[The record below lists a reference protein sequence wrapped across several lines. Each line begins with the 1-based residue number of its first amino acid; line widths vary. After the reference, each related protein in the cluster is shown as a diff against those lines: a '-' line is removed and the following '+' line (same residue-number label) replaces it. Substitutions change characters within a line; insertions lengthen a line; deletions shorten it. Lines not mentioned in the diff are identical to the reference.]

1 MANVDIQGSSFDLS
15 YRRTTYQPLDSS
27 SVFNTYND
35 ASVYALNNSKEKA
48 YVPYAG
54 QIISVLENNAIY
66 KLIPAKDVEEIEERK
81 GKPHFELALIGS
93 KNDNDD
99 RYVRKDIAE
108 TIQKLMTFIEGINV
122 KGMATLAEITLLK
135 DLLSQNFSV
144 GSTGFGIYRD
154 EVGNYHLDI
163 DFVNIRRKLTAD
175 EIQVQRSYYV
185 GGKQWVTPG
194 AGIVCTS
201 VEDTGSVYR
210 CHFKTTDADGREV
223 KCLFQADDRA
233 ICETFNLD
241 KKPGGT
247 LGNHYYWRLVVGV
260 GTDYIDLSKSDC
272 DAGSDAPLAGDEI
285 VHLGNKSDRSRQG
298 AICSDAITTGGPYIR
313 VYKGISDYHLP
324 QPNIDLNP
332 EESIIKARFIS
343 IATGKDIDTQLNE
356 LQGNL
361 DIIKGQTDKE
371 YTMWFYDYAP
381 TLSNIPASEWTTNTL
396 KVMHEQDMFYNR
408 ESGLAYRFEKS
419 GNTWAWNNITDLQT
433 IKALEDAAR
442 AQDTADGKRR
452 TFVAQPTDSQ
462 AYDVGDI
469 WVNATYPS
477 SAPFI
482 YKDDTLVCK
491 TAKAKGA
498 IFSISHWQPS
508 SSATTSYLENLGD
521 QILAGATSSKE
532 GIAAVKKLAEEGIVE
547 AKEMAN
553 DAIDSINSAVTD
565 IKEFSKQLGN
575 LSDKVNGVDDTLVE
589 HTTAIQATKDSIALL
604 AQGKEKDENGNIVN
618 INKSGLVTTAYFNSL
633 FSERV
638 EFDEN
643 GHITNTTAAGFITA
657 ADFST
662 QYAQMEKEDGL
673 IKRSEISTFIT
684 RNVDGSF
691 TSTALIDADK
701 ILFNGHIVANG
712 TFIVG
717 EDGNLTLNKITVNN
731 VTANDM
737 IANNLIANSG
747 TFNGSINASNGY
759 IGAFKINGY
768 GLVNVD
774 ENPLA
779 CIQIEKNGGKFFRV
793 NDSED
798 SMCSI
803 RGDSIT
809 ALSISAYGDNSVG
822 LDIIAQAGVNSYAI
836 NSYGDVS
843 FITRQTESAFIQGV
857 RVSTRIIT
865 TSGNI
870 HTNDDFLRFT
880 SHENLT
886 LTMPSPSSCPGKV
899 YYLKQTAGSV
909 TFTNGPFISPNGWET
924 KDTYTLSGTYS
935 MMLISDGSSWF
946 FFYCG

>member
-54 QIISVLENNAIY
+54 QIISVLEDNAIY
-66 KLIPAKDVEEIEERK
+66 KLIPAKDVKEIEERK
-81 GKPHFELALIGS
+81 GKPHFELTLIGS

-135 DLLSQNFSV
+135 DLLSQNFSA

-201 VEDTGSVYR
+201 VEDTGSAYR

-272 DAGSDAPLAGDEI
+272 SAGSDAPLAGDEI

-408 ESGLAYRFEKS
+408 KSGLAYRFEKS
-419 GNTWAWNNITDLQT
+419 GNMWAWNNITDLQT

-477 SAPFI
+477 SAPFT

-521 QILAGATSSKE
+521 QILAGATNSKE

-547 AKEMAN
+547 AKEMASG
-553 DAIDSINSAVTD
+553 AIDSISNAVTD
-565 IKEFSKQLGN
+565 IEESSKRLGY
-575 LSDKVNGVDDTLVE
+575 LSDKVNGVDTTLVE
-589 HTTAIQATKDSIALL
+589 HTTAIQATKESIALL

-633 FSERV
+633 FSEQV

-643 GHITNTTAAGFITA
+643 GHITNTTASGFVTA

-662 QYAQMEKEDGL
+662 QYTQMEENDGL

-712 TFIVG
+712 TFIVD
-717 EDGNLTLNKITVNN
+717 EDGNLTLNKITAKNG
-731 VTANDM
+731 
-737 IANNLIANSG
+737 I
-747 TFNGSINASNGY
+747 FNGT
-759 IGAFKINGY
+759 
-768 GLVNVD
+768 
-774 ENPLA
+774 
-779 CIQIEKNGGKFFRV
+779 
-793 NDSED
+793 
-798 SMCSI
+798 
-803 RGDSIT
+803 IT
-809 ALSISAYGDNSVG
+809 ALDGEIGGFAITETSIGSKIAGDNLLLTKHGISFNGTKKSAGIGDTLPLSTGAADQVAAVFTVNLDDYDYQSESLATVNISSLGGSASCALSINTDSENGVAISYRGKINTHGNDRFGSNYGNYGLTTGVG
-822 LDIIAQAGVNSYAI
+822 FRDSWDPTNNTFRL
-836 NSYGDVS
+836 GDLFFVDG
-843 FITRQTESAFIQGV
+843 IL
-857 RVSTRIIT
+857 TRIQWR
-865 TSGNI
+865 S
-870 HTNDDFLRFT
+870 
-880 SHENLT
+880 
-886 LTMPSPSSCPGKV
+886 K
-899 YYLKQTAGSV
+899 
-909 TFTNGPFISPNGWET
+909 
-924 KDTYTLSGTYS
+924 
-935 MMLISDGSSWF
+935 
-946 FFYCG
+946 